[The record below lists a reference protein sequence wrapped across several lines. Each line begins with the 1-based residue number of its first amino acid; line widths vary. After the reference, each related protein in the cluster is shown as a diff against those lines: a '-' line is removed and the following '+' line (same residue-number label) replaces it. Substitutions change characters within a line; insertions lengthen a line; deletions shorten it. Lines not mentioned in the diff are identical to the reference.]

1 MRGSSGAITGIIR
14 ISRDVRAP
22 IEAYDM
28 PAGFAAA
35 LDHFENDVTAPIAP
49 SAPPRS
55 ARSMKGSFGPKPG
68 RSIAKTRTA
77 VESRRSAASTTTA
90 PSLGLPRHDRNDV
103 DPVPARLSRALWVH
117 AAVRALAPD
126 QACWIVAVQSVV
138 SGESTA
144 ASIGGRR
151 RDERPGIVVRRSD
164 GERQRRSVAVAR

>member
-1 MRGSSGAITGIIR
+1 
-14 ISRDVRAP
+14 
-22 IEAYDM
+22 
-28 PAGFAAA
+28 
-35 LDHFENDVTAPIAP
+35 
-49 SAPPRS
+49 
-55 ARSMKGSFGPKPG
+55 MKGSFVPEPG

-144 ASIGGRR
+144 ASIGNSAT
-151 RDERPGIVVRRSD
+151 PTVVRVWRPFSGPSTATMKSD
-164 GERQRRSVAVAR
+164 APFITAGRA